1 MEILKHQICFFIP
14 ERLVDSL
21 PWSLRAGLSLR
32 ETWDLP
38 LCVEFASLQIYFML
52 GHGSKGLRT
61 VLWSLISRNL
71 HIIEAR
77 EAISWLHKV
86 PISLMLCLLQSYSE
100 IFLWCLIWKRFD
112 LIAFNVVLMV
122 LLTLSQWLS
131 NCIRVRNLTWL
142 SVLLGTSSGRQ
153 RTDLRQSV
161 ETLWWNL
168 CRSSPPH

>member
-1 MEILKHQICFFIP
+1 MHKMRFIMP

-21 PWSLRAGLSLR
+21 TCSQIGGLSLR
-32 ETWDLP
+32 ETWNFP
-38 LCVEFASLQIYFML
+38 LCVEFASLQVYFVL

-61 VLWSLISRNL
+61 VLRSVISRKL

-77 EAISWLHKV
+77 EACCWLHKV
-86 PISLMLCLLQSYSE
+86 SISLMLRLLQSNSE
-100 IFLWCLIWKRFD
+100 ILLWCLIWKRFD

-131 NCIRVRNLTWL
+131 KCIRVRNLTWL
-142 SVLLGTSSGRQ
+142 SVLLGTSSGRHW
-153 RTDLRQSV
+153 TDLRQSV